1 MNEAARL
8 PRPVY
13 ALIDRSVR
21 VQQPVVA
28 DYVARLR
35 RRRPDAAPAEII
47 TMLERQYLAAVT
59 GTGAAIGGTA
69 AAPGIGTV
77 SALLIGAGETL
88 TFLET
93 SAIFVLA
100 VSEVHGVHVDDIERR
115 RALLLA
121 VLVGESGSVIM
132 EKVTGKATRHWATRL
147 TAGRIPSAAIEHAN
161 RQLARWL
168 VRRYGARQGA
178 VLLGRLVP
186 FGVGAAIG
194 GAANAAIGKAII
206 ASVQNAFGPPP
217 EQFSGPV
224 PPVTRNVRGEVLEA

>member
-1 MNEAARL
+1 MNDAPRL

-13 ALIDRSVR
+13 ALIDRAVR

-35 RRRPDAAPAEII
+35 RRRPEADPAEVVS
-47 TMLERQYLAAVT
+47 MLERQYLAAVT

-88 TFLET
+88 TFVET

-100 VSEVHGVHVDDIERR
+100 VAEVHGVHVDDIERR

-132 EKVTGKATRHWATRL
+132 EKVTGKATKHWATRL
-147 TAGRIPSAAIEHAN
+147 TGRIPSTAIDHAN

-194 GAANAAIGKAII
+194 GAANAALGKAII
-206 ASVQNAFGPPP
+206 ASVRHAFGPPP
-217 EQFSGPV
+217 EQFSGPA
-224 PPVTRNVRGEVLEA
+224 PALTRNVRGEVLEP